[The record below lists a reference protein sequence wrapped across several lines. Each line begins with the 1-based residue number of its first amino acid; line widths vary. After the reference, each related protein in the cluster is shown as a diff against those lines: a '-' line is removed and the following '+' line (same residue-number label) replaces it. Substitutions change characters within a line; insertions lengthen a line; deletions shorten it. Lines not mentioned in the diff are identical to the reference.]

1 MGLFDKI
8 SPLFQG
14 KEEGTPNLSD
24 IERWLKEVEKVKA
37 PTPITDG
44 VLKEL
49 EEKRKA
55 AEDYAGNSLEIGQL
69 MPDGTVYFGKCATDS
84 NGKSLGKIFNMFAAI
99 KDLEDIATYN
109 DTLKK
114 VADPKG
120 LHGHNGTN
128 YATDKEFYAALR
140 DGSYNSGWIIPP
152 INILNGKGA
161 DGKMTTPDNLYA
173 HKNKGAL
180 KDTFKMTTSGD
191 GSDSPDWYWSS
202 TQSPDDSS
210 DVYSVRFSD
219 GGRHWLLNGYRRFS
233 CRPVRLVAATA
244 APALG

>member
-1 MGLFDKI
+1 M
-8 SPLFQG
+8 S
-14 KEEGTPNLSD
+14 NAMSD

-99 KDLEDIATYN
+99 KDLEGIATYN
-109 DTLKK
+109 DTINK

-152 INILNGKGA
+152 GNILGGKDV
-161 DGKMTTPDNLYA
+161 DGKYTTPDNLYA
-173 HKNKGAL
+173 HKDKGAL
-180 KDTFKMTTSGD
+180 KGTFKMITSGVFL
-191 GSDSPDWYWSS
+191 DSPDWYWSS
-202 TQSPDDSS
+202 TQLPAYSS
-210 DVYSVRFSD
+210 YVYLVRFSD
-219 GGRHWLLNGYRRFS
+219 GNQYWDHKDGLRLS
-233 CRPVRLVAATA
+233 CRPVRLVEVK
-244 APALG
+244 P